1 MKAIWP
7 RLLSLS
13 LTGILAAAA
22 HAGTLGGTVINRTTG
37 KATPNI
43 DLTLLS
49 PTQGMR
55 ELGSAKSD
63 AQGHFTITNDAI
75 GAAPVLV
82 RATYHDVSYNT
93 FAPPGRPNV
102 EVEIYELSKDIKT
115 VSIVNHIIIFQP
127 GNEKLIGAEEYIVRN
142 ASQPPQ
148 AYFRS
153 EGNFEFAIPEKA
165 TLQQVS
171 SVNASGMSVQQA
183 SIDKGKGHIA
193 IAYPFRPGDTSI
205 RLSYEMPY
213 SASATSLK
221 LTAVYPG
228 VNTLVVVPPGVAV
241 TGDGLTAAGQEQGM
255 FLFTHEPLAAKAS
268 FNVKLSGVAAPQA
281 ADARAGDGQA
291 AGQGGMPQEGN
302 SRTQTQDVQAVPGRL
317 NEFKWPLLTLLL
329 VGFAGLAILLSRKQ
343 VVVVQGLGDEV
354 DVPASP
360 AAQKKS
366 AKAKPASAAAPA
378 NARTAVP
385 EESATSASA
394 AVLAASVSSVNAQ
407 VNASLETLKDDVF
420 RLELRKQAGTISDED
435 YAREKTRVEKLLRDL
450 VRG

>member
-13 LTGILAAAA
+13 LSGILAAAA
-22 HAGTLGGTVINRTTG
+22 HAGTLSGTVINRTTG

-55 ELGSAKSD
+55 ELGSSKSD
-63 AQGHFTITNDAI
+63 AQGHFTSTNDAI
-75 GAAPVLV
+75 GTVPVLV

-93 FAPPGRPNV
+93 FAPPGRLSV

-127 GNEKLIGAEEYIVRN
+127 GKDKLIGAEEYIVRN

-148 AYFRS
+148 AYFRT

-171 SVNASGMSVQQA
+171 TVNATGMSVQQA
-183 SIDKGKGHIA
+183 SIDKGKGHIG

-213 SASATSLK
+213 SASATTLK

-228 VNTLVVVPPGVAV
+228 VNTLVVVPPGVTV

-255 FLFTHEPLAAKAS
+255 FLFTHAPLAAKAS
-268 FNVKLSGVAAPQA
+268 FSVKLSGVAAPQA
-281 ADARAGDGQA
+281 ADAGAGDGQG
-291 AGQGGMPQEGN
+291 AGQSGMPQEGN

-317 NEFKWPLLTLLL
+317 SEFKWPLLVLLL
-329 VGFAGLAILLSRKQ
+329 AGFAGLAILLSRKK
-343 VVVVQGLGDEV
+343 VVVVQGPGDEV
-354 DVPASP
+354 EAPTSSAG
-360 AAQKKS
+360 QKKS
-366 AKAKPASAAAPA
+366 AKAKAAPA
-378 NARTAVP
+378 AALAPAADAST
-385 EESATSASA
+385 TSASA
-394 AVLAASVSSVNAQ
+394 AVLAASVASVNAH
-407 VNASLETLKDDVF
+407 VNSSLDTLKDEVF

>member
-1 MKAIWP
+1 MTAIWP

-22 HAGTLGGTVINRTTG
+22 HAGTLSGTVINRTTG

-43 DLTLLS
+43 DLTILS

-55 ELGSAKSD
+55 ELGSSKSD
-63 AQGHFTITNDAI
+63 AQGRFTIGNDAI
-75 GAAPVLV
+75 GTAPVLV

-93 FAPPGRPNV
+93 FAPPGRPEV

-115 VSIVNHIIIFQP
+115 VSIANHIIIFQP
-127 GNEKLIGAEEYIVRN
+127 GNDKLIGAEEYVVRN

-153 EGNFEFAIPEKA
+153 EGNFEFVIPEKA
-165 TLQQVS
+165 MLQQVS
-171 SVNASGMSVQQA
+171 TVNATGMSVQQA

-221 LTAVYPG
+221 LSAVYPG
-228 VNTLVVVPPGVAV
+228 VNTLVVVPPGVTV

-255 FLFTHEPLAAKAS
+255 FLFAHEPLAAKAS

-281 ADARAGDGQA
+281 ADAGAGEGQGSGQA
-291 AGQGGMPQEGN
+291 GMPQEGN

-317 NEFKWPLLTLLL
+317 SEFKWPLLVLLL
-329 VGFAGLAILLSRKQ
+329 AGFAGLAILLSRKK
-343 VVVVQGLGDEV
+343 VVVVQAPADEL
-354 DVPASP
+354 DIAAPAT
-360 AAQKKS
+360 AEKKTATAKS
-366 AKAKPASAAAPA
+366 ASAPARTAAPSASATAASAAL
-378 NARTAVP
+378 
-385 EESATSASA
+385 
-394 AVLAASVSSVNAQ
+394 LAASIASVNAQ
-407 VNASLETLKDDVF
+407 VNSSLDTLKDEVF
-420 RLELRKQAGTISDED
+420 RLELRKQAGTISDEE
-435 YAREKTRVEKLLRDL
+435 YAREKARVEKLLRDL

>member
-13 LTGILAAAA
+13 LTGIFAAAA
-22 HAGTLGGTVINRTTG
+22 HAGTLSGTVINRTTG

-55 ELGSAKSD
+55 ELGSSKSD

-75 GAAPVLV
+75 GTAPVLV

-93 FAPPGRPNV
+93 FAPPGRLNV

-127 GNEKLIGAEEYIVRN
+127 GNDKLIGAEEYIVRN

-148 AYFRS
+148 AYFRT
-153 EGNFEFAIPEKA
+153 EGNFEFAVPEKA

-171 SVNASGMSVQQA
+171 TVNTTGMSVQQA

-213 SASATSLK
+213 SASATTLK

-228 VNTLVVVPPGVAV
+228 VNTLVVVPPGVTV

-255 FLFTHEPLAAKAS
+255 FLFTHAPLAAKAS
-268 FNVKLSGVAAPQA
+268 FSVKLSGVAAPQA
-281 ADARAGDGQA
+281 ADAGAGDGQG

-317 NEFKWPLLTLLL
+317 SEFKWPLLVLLL
-329 VGFAGLAILLSRKQ
+329 AGFAGLAILLSRKK
-343 VVVVQGLGDEV
+343 VVVVQGPGDEV
-354 DVPASP
+354 EAPTSSAG
-360 AAQKKS
+360 QKKS
-366 AKAKPASAAAPA
+366 AKAKAAPA
-378 NARTAVP
+378 AAHAPAADAST
-385 EESATSASA
+385 TSASA
-394 AVLAASVSSVNAQ
+394 AVLAASVASVNAH
-407 VNASLETLKDDVF
+407 VNASLDTLKDEVF

-435 YAREKTRVEKLLRDL
+435 YAREKTRVDKLLRDL

>member
-13 LTGILAAAA
+13 LSGILAAAA
-22 HAGTLGGTVINRTTG
+22 HAGTLSGTVINRTTG

-55 ELGSAKSD
+55 ELGSSKSD
-63 AQGHFTITNDAI
+63 AQGHFTSTNDAI
-75 GAAPVLV
+75 GTVPVLV

-93 FAPPGRPNV
+93 FAPPGRLSV

-127 GNEKLIGAEEYIVRN
+127 GKDKLIGAEEYIVRN

-148 AYFRS
+148 AYFRT

-171 SVNASGMSVQQA
+171 TVNATGMSVQQA

-213 SASATSLK
+213 SASATTLK

-228 VNTLVVVPPGVAV
+228 VNTLVVVPPGVTV

-255 FLFTHEPLAAKAS
+255 FLFTHAPLAAKAS
-268 FNVKLSGVAAPQA
+268 FSVKLSGLAAPQP
-281 ADARAGDGQA
+281 ADAGAGDGRG

-317 NEFKWPLLTLLL
+317 SEFKWPLLVLLL
-329 VGFAGLAILLSRKQ
+329 AGFAGLAILLSRKK
-343 VVVVQGLGDEV
+343 VVVVQGPGDEI

-360 AAQKKS
+360 SAQKKS
-366 AKAKPASAAAPA
+366 SKATVAPA
-378 NARTAVP
+378 PARAPTP
-385 EESATSASA
+385 NSSDSSASA
-394 AVLAASVSSVNAQ
+394 AVLAASVASVNAQ
-407 VNASLETLKDDVF
+407 VNSSLDTLKDEVF

-435 YAREKTRVEKLLRDL
+435 YAREKTRVDKLLRDL

>member
-1 MKAIWP
+1 MTAIWT

-22 HAGTLGGTVINRTTG
+22 HAGTLSGTVINRTTG

-55 ELGSAKSD
+55 ELGSSKSD
-63 AQGHFTITNDAI
+63 AQGRFTISNDAI
-75 GAAPVLV
+75 GTAPVLV

-93 FAPPGRPNV
+93 FAPPGRPEV

-115 VSIVNHIIIFQP
+115 VSIANHIIIFQP
-127 GNEKLIGAEEYIVRN
+127 GNDKLIGAEEYIVRN

-148 AYFRS
+148 AYFRT

-171 SVNASGMSVQQA
+171 TVNATGMSVQQA
-183 SIDKGKGHIA
+183 SIDKGKGHMA

-213 SASATSLK
+213 SASATTLK

-228 VNTLVVVPPGVAV
+228 VNTLVVVPPGVTV
-241 TGDGLTAAGQEQGM
+241 TGDGLAAAGQEQGM
-255 FLFTHEPLAAKAS
+255 FLFTHAPLAAKAS
-268 FNVKLSGVAAPQA
+268 FNVKLSGLAAPQA
-281 ADARAGDGQA
+281 AEAGAGDGQG
-291 AGQGGMPQEGN
+291 AGPGGMPQEGN

-317 NEFKWPLLTLLL
+317 SEFKWPLLVLLL
-329 VGFAGLAILLSRKQ
+329 AGFAGLAILLNRKK
-343 VVVVQGLGDEV
+343 VVVVQGPGDEI
-354 DVPASP
+354 DVPESP

-366 AKAKPASAAAPA
+366 SKAKSD
-378 NARTAVP
+378 
-385 EESATSASA
+385 SSASA
-394 AVLAASVSSVNAQ
+394 AVLAASVASVNAQ
-407 VNASLETLKDDVF
+407 VNSSLDTLKDEVF
-420 RLELRKQAGTISDED
+420 RLELRKQAGTISEED

>member
-1 MKAIWP
+1 MTAIWP

-22 HAGTLGGTVINRTTG
+22 HAGTLSGTVINRTTG
-37 KATPNI
+37 KATANV

-55 ELGSAKSD
+55 ELGSSKSD
-63 AQGHFTITNDAI
+63 AEGHFSITNDAI
-75 GAAPVLV
+75 GTAPVLV

-115 VSIVNHIIIFQP
+115 VSIANHIIIFQP
-127 GNEKLIGAEEYIVRN
+127 GNNKLIGAEEYVVRN
-142 ASQPPQ
+142 GSQPPE
-148 AYFRS
+148 AYFRT

-165 TLQQVS
+165 KLQQVS
-171 SVNASGMSVQQA
+171 TVNATGMSVQQA

-228 VNTLVVVPPGVAV
+228 VNTLVVVPPGVTV

-255 FLFTHEPLAAKAS
+255 FLFAHEPLAAKGS
-268 FNVKLSGVAAPQA
+268 FTVKLSGVAAPQA
-281 ADARAGDGQA
+281 ADAGAGEGQG

-317 NEFKWPLLTLLL
+317 SEFKWPLLVLLL
-329 VGFAGLAILLSRKQ
+329 AGFAGMAILLSRKT
-343 VVVVQGLGDEV
+343 VVVVQGPGDEV
-354 DVPASP
+354 EPP
-360 AAQKKS
+360 AATAGQKKS
-366 AKAKPASAAAPA
+366 AKAKPAPAAARAPA
-378 NARTAVP
+378 ENAS
-385 EESATSASA
+385 SAPASA
-394 AVLAASVSSVNAQ
+394 AVLAASVASVNAH
-407 VNASLETLKDDVF
+407 VNSSLDTLKDEVF
-420 RLELRKQAGTISDED
+420 RLELRKQAGTISDEE

>member
-1 MKAIWP
+1 MTAIWP

-13 LTGILAAAA
+13 LTGILAGAA
-22 HAGTLGGTVINRTTG
+22 HAGTLSGTVINRTTG
-37 KATPNI
+37 EATPNI

-55 ELGSAKSD
+55 ELGSSKSD
-63 AQGHFTITNDAI
+63 AQGRFTITNDAI
-75 GAAPVLV
+75 GTAPVLV

-93 FAPPGRPNV
+93 FAPPGRPEV

-115 VSIVNHIIIFQP
+115 VSITNHIIIFQP
-127 GNEKLIGAEEYIVRN
+127 GNDKLIGAEEYIVRN

-148 AYFRS
+148 AYFRT
-153 EGNFEFAIPEKA
+153 EGNFDFAIPEKA
-165 TLQQVS
+165 TLQQIS
-171 SVNASGMSVQQA
+171 TVNATGMSVQQA

-228 VNTLVVVPPGVAV
+228 VNTLVVVPPGVTI

-255 FLFTHEPLAAKAS
+255 FLFAHEPLAAKAS

-281 ADARAGDGQA
+281 ADVGAGEGQGS
-291 AGQGGMPQEGN
+291 GQGGMPQEGN

-317 NEFKWPLLTLLL
+317 SEFKWPLLVLLL
-329 VGFAGLAILLSRKQ
+329 AGFAGLAILLGRKQ
-343 VVVVQGLGDEV
+343 VVVVQGPADEV
-354 DVPASP
+354 DVPAP
-360 AAQKKS
+360 ATAEKKT
-366 AKAKPASAAAPA
+366 AKAKPASTPAGAAAPSA
-378 NARTAVP
+378 
-385 EESATSASA
+385 SATAASA
-394 AVLAASVSSVNAQ
+394 AVLAASIASVNAQ
-407 VNASLETLKDDVF
+407 VNSSLDTLKDEVF
-420 RLELRKQAGTISDED
+420 RLELRKQAGTISDEE

>member
-13 LTGILAAAA
+13 LTGILAATAA
-22 HAGTLGGTVINRTTG
+22 HAGTLSGTVINRTTG

-43 DLTLLS
+43 DLTFLS

-55 ELGSAKSD
+55 ELGSSNSD

-75 GAAPVLV
+75 GTAPVLV

-93 FAPPGRPNV
+93 FAPPGRPNL

-115 VSIVNHIIIFQP
+115 VSIANHIIIFQP
-127 GNEKLIGAEEYIVRN
+127 GNDKLIGAEEYIVRN

-148 AYFRS
+148 AYFRT

-171 SVNASGMSVQQA
+171 TVNATGMSVQQA
-183 SIDKGKGHIA
+183 SIDQGKGHMA

-213 SASATSLK
+213 SAGATTLK

-228 VNTLVVVPPGVAV
+228 VNTLVVVPPGVTV
-241 TGDGLTAAGQEQGM
+241 TGEGLAAAGQEQGM
-255 FLFTHEPLAAKAS
+255 FLFTHAPLAAKAS
-268 FNVKLSGVAAPQA
+268 FNVKLSGLAAPHA
-281 ADARAGDGQA
+281 ADAGADD
-291 AGQGGMPQEGN
+291 GQGGMPQEGN
-302 SRTQTQDVQAVPGRL
+302 SRTQTQNVQAVPGRL
-317 NEFKWPLLTLLL
+317 SEFKWPLLVLLL
-329 VGFAGLAILLSRKQ
+329 AGFAGLAIVLSRKK
-343 VVVVQGLGDEV
+343 VVVVQGPGDEI

-360 AAQKKS
+360 SAQKKS
-366 AKAKPASAAAPA
+366 SKAKSD
-378 NARTAVP
+378 
-385 EESATSASA
+385 SSASA
-394 AVLAASVSSVNAQ
+394 AVLAASVASVNAQ
-407 VNASLETLKDDVF
+407 VNSSLDTLKDEVF

>member
-1 MKAIWP
+1 MTAIWP

-22 HAGTLGGTVINRTTG
+22 HAGTLSGTVINRTTG

-55 ELGSAKSD
+55 ELGSSKSD
-63 AQGHFTITNDAI
+63 AQGRFTISNDAI
-75 GAAPVLV
+75 GTAPVLV

-93 FAPPGRPNV
+93 FAPPGRPEV

-115 VSIVNHIIIFQP
+115 VSVANHIIIFQP
-127 GNEKLIGAEEYIVRN
+127 GNDKLIGAEEYIVRN

-148 AYFRS
+148 AYFRT
-153 EGNFEFAIPEKA
+153 EGNFEFVIPEKA

-171 SVNASGMSVQQA
+171 TVHATGMSVQQA

-221 LTAVYPG
+221 LSAVYPG

-255 FLFTHEPLAAKAS
+255 FLFAHEPLAAKAS
-268 FNVKLSGVAAPQA
+268 FTVKLSGVAAPQA
-281 ADARAGDGQA
+281 ADAGAGEGQGS
-291 AGQGGMPQEGN
+291 GQGGMPQEGN

-317 NEFKWPLLTLLL
+317 SEFKWPLLVLLL
-329 VGFAGLAILLSRKQ
+329 AGFAGLAILLSRKK
-343 VVVVQGLGDEV
+343 VVVVQGPADEL
-354 DVPASP
+354 DIAAPAT
-360 AAQKKS
+360 AEKKT
-366 AKAKPASAAAPA
+366 AKAKPASAPAP
-378 NARTAVP
+378 ARTAAP
-385 EESATSASA
+385 SASATAASA
-394 AVLAASVSSVNAQ
+394 AVLAASIASVNAQ
-407 VNASLETLKDDVF
+407 VNSSLDTLKDEVF
-420 RLELRKQAGTISDED
+420 RLELRKQAGTISDEE

>member
-7 RLLSLS
+7 RLLSLL

-22 HAGTLGGTVINRTTG
+22 HAGTLSGTVINRTTG

-49 PTQGMR
+49 PAQGMR
-55 ELGSAKSD
+55 ELGSSKSD

-75 GAAPVLV
+75 GTAPVLV

-93 FAPPGRPNV
+93 FAPPGRLNV

-127 GNEKLIGAEEYIVRN
+127 GSDRLIGAEEYIVRN

-148 AYFRS
+148 AYFRT

-171 SVNASGMSVQQA
+171 TVNATGMSVQQA

-213 SASATSLK
+213 SASATTLK

-228 VNTLVVVPPGVAV
+228 VNTLVVVPPDVTV

-255 FLFTHEPLAAKAS
+255 YLFTHAPPAAKAS
-268 FNVKLSGVAAPQA
+268 FSVKLSGVAAPQA
-281 ADARAGDGQA
+281 ADAGAGDGQR

-317 NEFKWPLLTLLL
+317 SEFKWPLLVLLL
-329 VGFAGLAILLSRKQ
+329 AGFAGLAILLSRKK
-343 VVVVQGLGDEV
+343 VVVVQGPGDEIA
-354 DVPASP
+354 VPTSSAG
-360 AAQKKS
+360 QKKS
-366 AKAKPASAAAPA
+366 AKAKAAPA
-378 NARTAVP
+378 AARALAADASTA
-385 EESATSASA
+385 SASA
-394 AVLAASVSSVNAQ
+394 AVLAASVASVNAH
-407 VNASLETLKDDVF
+407 VNSSLDTLKDEVF

>member
-22 HAGTLGGTVINRTTG
+22 HAGTLSGTVINRTTG

-102 EVEIYELSKDIKT
+102 EVEIYDLSKDIKT

-127 GNEKLIGAEEYIVRN
+127 GADKLIGAEEYIVRN
-142 ASQPPQ
+142 ASQPPE
-148 AYFRS
+148 AYFRT
-153 EGNFEFAIPEKA
+153 EGNFEFTIPEKA
-165 TLQQVS
+165 KLQQVS
-171 SVNASGMSVQQA
+171 TVNASGMSVQQA
-183 SIDKGKGHIA
+183 SIDKGKGRIA

-213 SASATSLK
+213 SSSATTLK

-228 VNTLVVVPPGVAV
+228 VSTLVVVPPGVTI
-241 TGDGLTAAGQEQGM
+241 TGDGLSAAGQQQGM

-268 FNVKLSGVAAPQA
+268 FNVKLSGVAAPQS
-281 ADARAGDGQA
+281 ADATAGDGQGE
-291 AGQGGMPQEGN
+291 GQGAMPQEGN
-302 SRTQTQDVQAVPGRL
+302 SRAQTQDVQAVPGRL

-329 VGFAGLAILLSRKQ
+329 AGFAGLAILLSRKK
-343 VVVVQGLGDEV
+343 VVLVQGPGDEL
-354 DVPASP
+354 DVPAPPVSP
-360 AAQKKS
+360 KKS
-366 AKAKPASAAAPA
+366 AKAKPAAPAAA
-378 NARTAVP
+378 ARTPVP
-385 EESATSASA
+385 DESATATAA
-394 AVLAASVSSVNAQ
+394 AVLAASVASVNAQ
-407 VNASLETLKDDVF
+407 VNANLESLKEDVF

-435 YAREKTRVEKLLRDL
+435 YAREKARVEKLLRDL

>member
-1 MKAIWP
+1 MTAIWP

-22 HAGTLGGTVINRTTG
+22 HAGTLSGTVINRTTG

-43 DLTLLS
+43 DLTILS

-55 ELGSAKSD
+55 ELGSSKSD
-63 AQGHFTITNDAI
+63 AQGRFTISNDAI
-75 GAAPVLV
+75 GTAPVLV
-82 RATYHDVSYNT
+82 RATYHDVSYNA
-93 FAPPGRPNV
+93 FAPPGRPEV
-102 EVEIYELSKDIKT
+102 EVEIYELSKDIQT
-115 VSIVNHIIIFQP
+115 VSIANHIIIFQP
-127 GNEKLIGAEEYIVRN
+127 GNDKLIGAEEYIVRN

-148 AYFRS
+148 AYFRT
-153 EGNFEFAIPEKA
+153 EGNFEFVIPEKA

-171 SVNASGMSVQQA
+171 TVNATGMSVQQA

-221 LTAVYPG
+221 LSAVYPG
-228 VNTLVVVPPGVAV
+228 VNTLVVVPPGVTV

-255 FLFTHEPLAAKAS
+255 FLFAHEPLAAKAS
-268 FNVKLSGVAAPQA
+268 FTVKLSGVAAPQA
-281 ADARAGDGQA
+281 ADAGAGDGQGS
-291 AGQGGMPQEGN
+291 GQGGMPQEGN

-317 NEFKWPLLTLLL
+317 SEFKWPLLVLLL
-329 VGFAGLAILLSRKQ
+329 AGFAGLAILLSRKK
-343 VVVVQGLGDEV
+343 VVVVQGPADEL
-354 DVPASP
+354 DIAAPAT
-360 AAQKKS
+360 AEKKT
-366 AKAKPASAAAPA
+366 AKAKLASAPARAAAPSA
-378 NARTAVP
+378 
-385 EESATSASA
+385 SATAASA
-394 AVLAASVSSVNAQ
+394 AVLAASIASVNAQ
-407 VNASLETLKDDVF
+407 VNSSLDTLKDEVF
-420 RLELRKQAGTISDED
+420 RLELRKQAGTISDEE

>member
-1 MKAIWP
+1 MKALWP

-22 HAGTLGGTVINRTTG
+22 HAGTLSGTVINRTTG

-115 VSIVNHIIIFQP
+115 VSIANHIIIFQP
-127 GNEKLIGAEEYIVRN
+127 GSDKLIGAEEYIVRN
-142 ASQPPQ
+142 ASQPPE
-148 AYFRS
+148 AYFRT
-153 EGNFEFAIPEKA
+153 EGNFEFTIPEKA
-165 TLQQVS
+165 KLQQVS
-171 SVNASGMSVQQA
+171 TVNASGMSVQQA
-183 SIDKGKGHIA
+183 SIDKGKGRIA

-213 SASATSLK
+213 SASATSFK
-221 LTAVYPG
+221 LTTVYPG
-228 VNTLVVVPPGVAV
+228 VNTLVVVPPGVTI
-241 TGDGLTAAGQEQGM
+241 TGDGLKAAGQEQGM
-255 FLFTHEPLAAKAS
+255 FIFTHEPLAAKAA

-281 ADARAGDGQA
+281 ADASGGDAQS
-291 AGQGGMPQEGN
+291 AGQSGMPQEGN

-329 VGFAGLAILLSRKQ
+329 AGFAGLAILLSRKK
-343 VVVVQGLGDEV
+343 VVVVQGPDDDLDAPES
-354 DVPASP
+354 D
-360 AAQKKS
+360 AAHKKS
-366 AKAKPASAAAPA
+366 AKAKPAAPA
-378 NARTAVP
+378 SARTPVP
-385 EESATSASA
+385 DESATSASA
-394 AVLAASVSSVNAQ
+394 AVMASSVASVNAQ
-407 VNASLETLKDDVF
+407 VNANLESLKEDVF

>member
-1 MKAIWP
+1 MTAIWP

-13 LTGILAAAA
+13 LTGILAAAV
-22 HAGTLGGTVINRTTG
+22 HAGTLSGTVINRTTG

-55 ELGSAKSD
+55 ELGSSKSD
-63 AQGHFTITNDAI
+63 AQGRFAISNDAI
-75 GAAPVLV
+75 GTAPVLV

-93 FAPPGRPNV
+93 FAPPGRPEV
-102 EVEIYELSKDIKT
+102 EVEIYELSKDNKT
-115 VSIVNHIIIFQP
+115 VSIANHIIIFQP
-127 GNEKLIGAEEYIVRN
+127 GNDKLIGAEEYIVRN

-148 AYFRS
+148 AYFRT
-153 EGNFEFAIPEKA
+153 EGNFEFVIPEKA

-171 SVNASGMSVQQA
+171 TVNATGMSVQQA
-183 SIDKGKGHIA
+183 SIDKGKGQIA

-228 VNTLVVVPPGVAV
+228 VNTLVVVPPGVTV

-255 FLFTHEPLAAKAS
+255 FLFAHEPLAAKAS

-281 ADARAGDGQA
+281 ADAGAGEGQGS
-291 AGQGGMPQEGN
+291 GQGGMPQEGN

-317 NEFKWPLLTLLL
+317 SEFKWPLLVLLL
-329 VGFAGLAILLSRKQ
+329 AGFAGLAILLSRKK
-343 VVVVQGLGDEV
+343 VVVVQGPADEV
-354 DVPASP
+354 DIAEPAT
-360 AAQKKS
+360 AEKKT
-366 AKAKPASAAAPA
+366 AKAKPAWARAAARAAAPSA
-378 NARTAVP
+378 
-385 EESATSASA
+385 SATAASA
-394 AVLAASVSSVNAQ
+394 AVLAASIASVNAQ
-407 VNASLETLKDDVF
+407 VNSSLDTLKDEVF
-420 RLELRKQAGTISDED
+420 RLELRKQAGTISDEE

>member
-1 MKAIWP
+1 MTAIWP

-13 LTGILAAAA
+13 LTGILAAAV
-22 HAGTLGGTVINRTTG
+22 HAGTLRGTVINRTTG

-43 DLTLLS
+43 DLTILS

-55 ELGSAKSD
+55 ELGSSKSD
-63 AQGHFTITNDAI
+63 AQGRFTISNDAI
-75 GAAPVLV
+75 GTAPVLV

-93 FAPPGRPNV
+93 FAPPGRPEV

-115 VSIVNHIIIFQP
+115 VSIANHIIIFQP
-127 GNEKLIGAEEYIVRN
+127 GNDKLIGAEEYIVRN

-148 AYFRS
+148 AYFRT
-153 EGNFEFAIPEKA
+153 EGNFEFVIPEKA

-171 SVNASGMSVQQA
+171 TVNATGMSVQQA

-221 LTAVYPG
+221 LSAVYPG
-228 VNTLVVVPPGVAV
+228 VNTLVVVPPGVTV

-255 FLFTHEPLAAKAS
+255 FLFAHEPLAAKAS

-281 ADARAGDGQA
+281 ADAGADARQGS
-291 AGQGGMPQEGN
+291 GQGGMPQEGN

-317 NEFKWPLLTLLL
+317 SEFKWPLLVLLL
-329 VGFAGLAILLSRKQ
+329 AGFAGLAILLSRKK
-343 VVVVQGLGDEV
+343 VVVVQGPADEV
-354 DVPASP
+354 DIAEPGTAE
-360 AAQKKS
+360 KKT
-366 AKAKPASAAAPA
+366 AKAQPASARAPARAAAPSA
-378 NARTAVP
+378 PATA
-385 EESATSASA
+385 ASA
-394 AVLAASVSSVNAQ
+394 AVLAASIASVNAQ
-407 VNASLETLKDDVF
+407 VNSSLDTLKDEVF
-420 RLELRKQAGTISDED
+420 RLELRKQAGTISDEE

>member
-1 MKAIWP
+1 MKALWP

-22 HAGTLGGTVINRTTG
+22 HAGTLSGTVINRTTG

-93 FAPPGRPNV
+93 FAPPGRPDV

-115 VSIVNHIIIFQP
+115 VSIANHIIIFQP
-127 GNEKLIGAEEYIVRN
+127 GSDKLIGAEEYIVRN
-142 ASQPPQ
+142 ASQPPE
-148 AYFRS
+148 AYFRT
-153 EGNFEFAIPEKA
+153 EGNFEFTIPEKA
-165 TLQQVS
+165 KLQQVS
-171 SVNASGMSVQQA
+171 TVNASGMSVQQA
-183 SIDKGKGHIA
+183 SIDKGKGRIA

-213 SASATSLK
+213 SASATSFK

-228 VNTLVVVPPGVAV
+228 VNTLVVVPPGVTI
-241 TGDGLTAAGQEQGM
+241 TGDGLKAAGQEQGM
-255 FLFTHEPLAAKAS
+255 FIFTHEPLAAKAS
-268 FNVKLSGVAAPQA
+268 FSVKLSGVAAPQV
-281 ADARAGDGQA
+281 ADASGVDGQST
-291 AGQGGMPQEGN
+291 GQSGMPQEGN

-329 VGFAGLAILLSRKQ
+329 AGFAGLAILLSRKK
-343 VVVVQGLGDEV
+343 VVVVQGPDDEL
-354 DVPASP
+354 DAHES
-360 AAQKKS
+360 AAAHKKS
-366 AKAKPASAAAPA
+366 AKAKPAAPA
-378 NARTAVP
+378 SARTPVP
-385 EESATSASA
+385 DESATSASA
-394 AVLAASVSSVNAQ
+394 AVLASSVASVNAQ
-407 VNASLETLKDDVF
+407 VNANLESLKEDVF

>member
-1 MKAIWP
+1 MTAIWP

-13 LTGILAAAA
+13 LTGMLAAAA
-22 HAGTLGGTVINRTTG
+22 HAGTLSGTVINRTTG

-43 DLTLLS
+43 DLTILS

-55 ELGSAKSD
+55 ELGSSKSD
-63 AQGHFTITNDAI
+63 AQGRFTISNDAI
-75 GAAPVLV
+75 GTAPVLV

-93 FAPPGRPNV
+93 FAPPGRPEV

-115 VSIVNHIIIFQP
+115 VSIANHIIIFQP
-127 GNEKLIGAEEYIVRN
+127 GNDKLIGAEEYIVRN

-148 AYFRS
+148 AYFRT
-153 EGNFEFAIPEKA
+153 EGNFEFVIPEKA

-171 SVNASGMSVQQA
+171 TVNATGMSVQQA

-221 LTAVYPG
+221 LSAVYPG
-228 VNTLVVVPPGVAV
+228 VNTLVVVPPGVTV

-255 FLFTHEPLAAKAS
+255 FLFAHEPLAAKAS

-281 ADARAGDGQA
+281 ADAGADARQGS
-291 AGQGGMPQEGN
+291 GQGGMPQEGN

-317 NEFKWPLLTLLL
+317 SEFKWPLLVLLL
-329 VGFAGLAILLSRKQ
+329 AGFAGLAILLSRKK
-343 VVVVQGLGDEV
+343 VVVVQGPADEV
-354 DVPASP
+354 DIAEPGTAE
-360 AAQKKS
+360 KKT
-366 AKAKPASAAAPA
+366 AKAQPASARAPARAAAPSA
-378 NARTAVP
+378 PATA
-385 EESATSASA
+385 ASA
-394 AVLAASVSSVNAQ
+394 AVLAASIASVNAQ
-407 VNASLETLKDDVF
+407 VNSSLDTLKDEVF
-420 RLELRKQAGTISDED
+420 RLELRKQAGTISDEE

>member
-1 MKAIWP
+1 M
-7 RLLSLS
+7 
-13 LTGILAAAA
+13 LAAAA
-22 HAGTLGGTVINRTTG
+22 HAGTLSGTVINRTTG

-43 DLTLLS
+43 DLTILS

-55 ELGSAKSD
+55 ELGSSKSD
-63 AQGHFTITNDAI
+63 AQGRFTISNDAI
-75 GAAPVLV
+75 GTAPVLV

-93 FAPPGRPNV
+93 FAPPGRPEV

-115 VSIVNHIIIFQP
+115 VSIANHIIIFQP
-127 GNEKLIGAEEYIVRN
+127 GNDKLIGAEEYIVRN

-148 AYFRS
+148 AYFRT
-153 EGNFEFAIPEKA
+153 EGNFEFVIPEKA

-171 SVNASGMSVQQA
+171 TVNATGMSVQQA

-228 VNTLVVVPPGVAV
+228 VNTLVVVPPGVTV

-255 FLFTHEPLAAKAS
+255 FLFAHEPLAAKAS

-281 ADARAGDGQA
+281 ADAGADARQGS
-291 AGQGGMPQEGN
+291 GQGGMPQEGN

-317 NEFKWPLLTLLL
+317 SEFKWPLLVLLL
-329 VGFAGLAILLSRKQ
+329 AGFAGLAILLSRKK
-343 VVVVQGLGDEV
+343 VVVVQGPADEV
-354 DVPASP
+354 DIAEPAT
-360 AAQKKS
+360 AEKKT
-366 AKAKPASAAAPA
+366 AKAKPASARAAAREAAPSA
-378 NARTAVP
+378 
-385 EESATSASA
+385 SATAASA
-394 AVLAASVSSVNAQ
+394 AVLAASIASVNAQ
-407 VNASLETLKDDVF
+407 VNSSLDTLKDEVF
-420 RLELRKQAGTISDED
+420 RLELRKQAGTISDEE

>member
-1 MKAIWP
+1 MKALWP

-22 HAGTLGGTVINRTTG
+22 HAGTLSGTVVNRTTG
-37 KATPNI
+37 KTTPNI

-63 AQGHFTITNDAI
+63 AQGHFTITSDAI

-102 EVEIYELSKDIKT
+102 EVEIYEFSKDINT
-115 VSIVNHIIIFQP
+115 VSIANHIIIFQP
-127 GNEKLIGAEEYIVRN
+127 GSDKLIGAEEYIVRN
-142 ASQPPQ
+142 ASQPPE
-148 AYFRS
+148 AYFRT

-165 TLQQVS
+165 KLQQVS
-171 SVNASGMSVQQA
+171 TVNASGMSVQQA
-183 SIDKGKGHIA
+183 SIDKGKGRIA

-213 SASATSLK
+213 SPSDTSLK

-228 VNTLVVVPPGVAV
+228 VSTLVVVPPGVTI
-241 TGDGLTAAGQEQGM
+241 TGEGLTAAGQQQGM
-255 FLFTHEPLAAKAS
+255 FLFTHEPLAAKAGFS
-268 FNVKLSGVAAPQA
+268 VKLSGIAAPQA
-281 ADARAGDGQA
+281 ADAGAGDEQG

-329 VGFAGLAILLSRKQ
+329 AGFAGLAILLSRKK
-343 VVVVQGLGDEV
+343 VVVVQGPGDEL
-354 DVPASP
+354 DAPSPA
-360 AAQKKS
+360 AAQKKT
-366 AKAKPASAAAPA
+366 AKAKPSAATAA
-378 NARTAVP
+378 ARTHVP
-385 EESATSASA
+385 DESATSTSA
-394 AVLAASVSSVNAQ
+394 AVLAASVASVNAQ
-407 VNASLETLKDDVF
+407 VNASLETLKEDIF

>member
-1 MKAIWP
+1 MTAIWP

-22 HAGTLGGTVINRTTG
+22 HAGTLSGTVINRTTG
-37 KATPNI
+37 NATPNI
-43 DLTLLS
+43 DLTILS

-55 ELGSAKSD
+55 ELGSSKSD
-63 AQGHFTITNDAI
+63 AQGRFTISNDAI
-75 GAAPVLV
+75 GTAPVLV

-93 FAPPGRPNV
+93 FAPPGRPEV

-115 VSIVNHIIIFQP
+115 VSIANHIIIFQP
-127 GNEKLIGAEEYIVRN
+127 GNDKLIGAEEYIVRN

-153 EGNFEFAIPEKA
+153 EGNFEFVIPEKA
-165 TLQQVS
+165 TLQRVS
-171 SVNASGMSVQQA
+171 TVNATGMSVQQA

-221 LTAVYPG
+221 LSAVYPG
-228 VNTLVVVPPGVAV
+228 VNTLVVVPPGVTV

-255 FLFTHEPLAAKAS
+255 FLFAHEPLAAKAS

-281 ADARAGDGQA
+281 ADAGAGEGQGS
-291 AGQGGMPQEGN
+291 GQGGMPQEGN

-317 NEFKWPLLTLLL
+317 SEFKWPLLTLLL
-329 VGFAGLAILLSRKQ
+329 AGFAGLAMLLSRKK
-343 VVVVQGLGDEV
+343 VVVVQGPADEL
-354 DVPASP
+354 DIAAPAT
-360 AAQKKS
+360 AEKKT
-366 AKAKPASAAAPA
+366 AKAKPASAPAP
-378 NARTAVP
+378 ARTAAP
-385 EESATSASA
+385 SASPTAASA
-394 AVLAASVSSVNAQ
+394 AVLAASIASVNAQ
-407 VNASLETLKDDVF
+407 VNSSLDTLKDEVF
-420 RLELRKQAGTISDED
+420 RLELRKQAGTISDEE

>member
-55 ELGSAKSD
+55 ELGSSKSD
-63 AQGHFTITNDAI
+63 AQGRFTITNDAI
-75 GAAPVLV
+75 GTAPVLV

-93 FAPPGRPNV
+93 FAPPGRFNV

-127 GNEKLIGAEEYIVRN
+127 GSDKLIGAEEYIVRN

-148 AYFRS
+148 AYFRT

-171 SVNASGMSVQQA
+171 TVNATGMSVQQA

-193 IAYPFRPGDTSI
+193 IAYPFRPGETSI

-213 SASATSLK
+213 SASATTLK

-228 VNTLVVVPPGVAV
+228 VNTLVVVPPGVTV

-255 FLFTHEPLAAKAS
+255 FLFTHAPLAAKAS
-268 FNVKLSGVAAPQA
+268 IGVKLSGVAAPQA
-281 ADARAGDGQA
+281 ADAGAGNGPG

-317 NEFKWPLLTLLL
+317 SEFKWPLLVLLL
-329 VGFAGLAILLSRKQ
+329 AGFAGLAILLSRKK
-343 VVVVQGLGDEV
+343 VVVVQGPGEEV
-354 DVPASP
+354 EVPTSSAG
-360 AAQKKS
+360 QKKS
-366 AKAKPASAAAPA
+366 AKAKAAPA
-378 NARTAVP
+378 AARAPAADAST
-385 EESATSASA
+385 TSA
-394 AVLAASVSSVNAQ
+394 AVLAASVASVNAH
-407 VNASLETLKDDVF
+407 VNSSLDTLKDEVF

>member
-1 MKAIWP
+1 MKALWP

-22 HAGTLGGTVINRTTG
+22 HAGTLSGTVVNRTTG
-37 KATPNI
+37 KTTPNI

-63 AQGHFTITNDAI
+63 AQGHFTITSDAI

-102 EVEIYELSKDIKT
+102 EVEIYELSKDINT
-115 VSIVNHIIIFQP
+115 VSIANHIIIFQP
-127 GNEKLIGAEEYIVRN
+127 GSDKLIGAEEYIVRN
-142 ASQPPQ
+142 ASQPPE
-148 AYFRS
+148 AYFRT

-165 TLQQVS
+165 KLQQVS
-171 SVNASGMSVQQA
+171 TVNASGMSVQQA
-183 SIDKGKGHIA
+183 SIDKGKGRIA

-213 SASATSLK
+213 SPSDTSLK

-228 VNTLVVVPPGVAV
+228 VSTLVVVPPGVTI
-241 TGDGLTAAGQEQGM
+241 TGEGLTAAGQQQGM
-255 FLFTHEPLAAKAS
+255 FLFTHEPLAAKAGFS
-268 FNVKLSGVAAPQA
+268 VKLSGIAAPQA
-281 ADARAGDGQA
+281 ADAGAGDEQG

-329 VGFAGLAILLSRKQ
+329 AGFAGLAILLSRKK
-343 VVVVQGLGDEV
+343 VVVVQGPGDEL
-354 DVPASP
+354 DAPSPA
-360 AAQKKS
+360 AAQKKT
-366 AKAKPASAAAPA
+366 AKAKPSAATAA
-378 NARTAVP
+378 ARTHVP
-385 EESATSASA
+385 DESATSTSA
-394 AVLAASVSSVNAQ
+394 AVLAASVASVNAQ
-407 VNASLETLKDDVF
+407 VNASLETLKEDIF

>member
-1 MKAIWP
+1 MTAIWP

-13 LTGILAAAA
+13 LTGILAGAA
-22 HAGTLGGTVINRTTG
+22 HAGTLSGTVINRTTG
-37 KATPNI
+37 EATPNI

-55 ELGSAKSD
+55 ELGSSKSD
-63 AQGHFTITNDAI
+63 AQGRFTITNDAI
-75 GAAPVLV
+75 GTAPVLV

-93 FAPPGRPNV
+93 FAPPGRPEV

-115 VSIVNHIIIFQP
+115 VSITNHIIIFQP
-127 GNEKLIGAEEYIVRN
+127 GSDKLIGAEEYIVRN

-148 AYFRS
+148 AYFRT

-171 SVNASGMSVQQA
+171 TVNATGMSVQQA

-213 SASATSLK
+213 SARATSLK

-228 VNTLVVVPPGVAV
+228 VNTLVVVPPGVTI

-255 FLFTHEPLAAKAS
+255 FLFAHEPLTANAS

-281 ADARAGDGQA
+281 ADVGAGEGQGS
-291 AGQGGMPQEGN
+291 GQGGMPQEGN

-317 NEFKWPLLTLLL
+317 SEFKWPLLVLLL
-329 VGFAGLAILLSRKQ
+329 AGFAGLAILLGRKK
-343 VVVVQGLGDEV
+343 VVVVQGPADEV
-354 DVPASP
+354 DVPGP
-360 AAQKKS
+360 ATAEKKT
-366 AKAKPASAAAPA
+366 AKAKPASAPARAATPSA
-378 NARTAVP
+378 
-385 EESATSASA
+385 SATAASA
-394 AVLAASVSSVNAQ
+394 AVLAASIASVNAQ
-407 VNASLETLKDDVF
+407 VNSSLDTLKDEVF
-420 RLELRKQAGTISDED
+420 RLELRKQAGTISDEE

>member
-1 MKAIWP
+1 MTAIWP

-13 LTGILAAAA
+13 LTGMLAAAA
-22 HAGTLGGTVINRTTG
+22 HAGTLSGTVINRTTG

-43 DLTLLS
+43 DLTILS

-55 ELGSAKSD
+55 ELGSSKSD
-63 AQGHFTITNDAI
+63 AQGRFTISNDAI
-75 GAAPVLV
+75 GTAPVLV

-93 FAPPGRPNV
+93 FAPPGRPEV

-115 VSIVNHIIIFQP
+115 VSIANHIIIFQP
-127 GNEKLIGAEEYIVRN
+127 GNDKLIGAEEYIVRN

-148 AYFRS
+148 AYFRT
-153 EGNFEFAIPEKA
+153 EGNFEFVIPEKA

-171 SVNASGMSVQQA
+171 TVNATGMSVQQA

-221 LTAVYPG
+221 LSAVYPG
-228 VNTLVVVPPGVAV
+228 VNTLVVVPPGVTV

-255 FLFTHEPLAAKAS
+255 FLFAHEPLAAKAS

-281 ADARAGDGQA
+281 ADAGADARQGS
-291 AGQGGMPQEGN
+291 GQGGMPQEGN

-317 NEFKWPLLTLLL
+317 SEFKWPLLVLLL
-329 VGFAGLAILLSRKQ
+329 AGFAGLAILLSRKK
-343 VVVVQGLGDEV
+343 VVVVQGPADEV
-354 DVPASP
+354 DIAEPGTAE
-360 AAQKKS
+360 KKT
-366 AKAKPASAAAPA
+366 AKAQPASARAPARAAAPSA
-378 NARTAVP
+378 PATAAP
-385 EESATSASA
+385 A
-394 AVLAASVSSVNAQ
+394 AVLAASIASVNAQ
-407 VNASLETLKDDVF
+407 VNSSLDTLKDEVF
-420 RLELRKQAGTISDED
+420 RLELRKQAGTISDEE

>member
-22 HAGTLGGTVINRTTG
+22 HAGTLSGTVINRTTG

-55 ELGSAKSD
+55 ELGSSKSD

-75 GAAPVLV
+75 STVPVLV

-93 FAPPGRPNV
+93 FAPPGRLNV

-127 GNEKLIGAEEYIVRN
+127 GNDKLIGAEEYIVRN

-148 AYFRS
+148 AYFRT

-171 SVNASGMSVQQA
+171 TVNATGMSVQQA
-183 SIDKGKGHIA
+183 SIDKGKGHVA

-213 SASATSLK
+213 SASATTLK

-228 VNTLVVVPPGVAV
+228 VNTLVVVPPGVTV

-255 FLFTHEPLAAKAS
+255 FLFTHAPLAAKAS
-268 FNVKLSGVAAPQA
+268 FSVKLSGVAAPQA
-281 ADARAGDGQA
+281 ANAGAGDGQG

-317 NEFKWPLLTLLL
+317 SEFKWPLLVLLL
-329 VGFAGLAILLSRKQ
+329 AGFAGLAILLSRKK
-343 VVVVQGLGDEV
+343 VVVVQGPGDEIEA
-354 DVPASP
+354 PTSP
-360 AAQKKS
+360 AGQKKS
-366 AKAKPASAAAPA
+366 SKAKAAPA
-378 NARTAVP
+378 AARAPAPDSST
-385 EESATSASA
+385 SSASA
-394 AVLAASVSSVNAQ
+394 AVLAASVASVNAQ
-407 VNASLETLKDDVF
+407 VNSSLDTLKDEVF

>member
-7 RLLSLS
+7 RLLSFS

-22 HAGTLGGTVINRTTG
+22 HAGTLSGTVINRTTG
-37 KATPNI
+37 KATPNM

-55 ELGSAKSD
+55 ELGSSKSD
-63 AQGHFTITNDAI
+63 AQGHVTISNDAI
-75 GAAPVLV
+75 GTAPVLV

-102 EVEIYELSKDIKT
+102 EVEIYERSKDIQT
-115 VSIVNHIIIFQP
+115 ISIANHIIIFQP
-127 GNEKLIGAEEYIVRN
+127 GNDKLIGAEEYIVRN

-148 AYFRS
+148 AYFRT

-171 SVNASGMSVQQA
+171 TVNATGMSVQQA

-213 SASATSLK
+213 STSATSLK

-228 VNTLVVVPPGVAV
+228 VNTLVVVPPGVTV

-255 FLFTHEPLAAKAS
+255 FLFTHAPLAAKAS

-281 ADARAGDGQA
+281 ADAGASDGQG

-317 NEFKWPLLTLLL
+317 SEFKWPLLVLLL
-329 VGFAGLAILLSRKQ
+329 AGFAGLAILLSRKK
-343 VVVVQGLGDEV
+343 VVVVQGPGDEI

-360 AAQKKS
+360 SAQKKS
-366 AKAKPASAAAPA
+366 SKAKAAPA
-378 NARTAVP
+378 PARAPTP
-385 EESATSASA
+385 NSSDSSASA
-394 AVLAASVSSVNAQ
+394 AVLAASVASVNAQ
-407 VNASLETLKDDVF
+407 VNSSLDTLKDDVF

>member
-22 HAGTLGGTVINRTTG
+22 HAGTLSGTVINRTTG

-55 ELGSAKSD
+55 ELGSSKSD

-75 GAAPVLV
+75 GTVPVLV

-93 FAPPGRPNV
+93 FAPPGRLNV

-115 VSIVNHIIIFQP
+115 ISIVNHIIIFQP
-127 GNEKLIGAEEYIVRN
+127 GNDKLIGAEEYIVRN

-148 AYFRS
+148 AYFRT

-171 SVNASGMSVQQA
+171 TVNATGMSVQQA
-183 SIDKGKGHIA
+183 SIDKGKGHVA

-213 SASATSLK
+213 SASATTLK

-228 VNTLVVVPPGVAV
+228 VNTLVVVPPGVTV

-255 FLFTHEPLAAKAS
+255 FLFTHAPLAAKAS
-268 FNVKLSGVAAPQA
+268 FSVKLSGVAAPQA
-281 ADARAGDGQA
+281 ADAGAGDGQGV
-291 AGQGGMPQEGN
+291 GQGGMPQEGN

-317 NEFKWPLLTLLL
+317 SEFKWPLLVLLL
-329 VGFAGLAILLSRKQ
+329 AGFAGLAILLSRKK
-343 VVVVQGLGDEV
+343 VVVVQGPGDEV
-354 DVPASP
+354 EAPTSSAG
-360 AAQKKS
+360 QKKS
-366 AKAKPASAAAPA
+366 AKAKAAPA
-378 NARTAVP
+378 AAHAPAADAST
-385 EESATSASA
+385 TSASA
-394 AVLAASVSSVNAQ
+394 AVLAASVASVNAH
-407 VNASLETLKDDVF
+407 VNSSLDTLKDEVF

>member
-7 RLLSLS
+7 RLLFLS

-22 HAGTLGGTVINRTTG
+22 HAGTLSGTVINRTTG

-55 ELGSAKSD
+55 ELGSSKSD

-75 GAAPVLV
+75 GTAPVLV

-115 VSIVNHIIIFQP
+115 VSIANHIIIFQP
-127 GNEKLIGAEEYIVRN
+127 GNDKLIGAEEYIVRN

-153 EGNFEFAIPEKA
+153 EGNFEFAIPENA

-171 SVNASGMSVQQA
+171 TVNASGMSVQQA

-213 SASATSLK
+213 SASATTLK

-228 VNTLVVVPPGVAV
+228 VNTLVVVPPGVTV
-241 TGDGLTAAGQEQGM
+241 TGDGLTSAGQEQGM
-255 FLFTHEPLAAKAS
+255 FLFAHEPLAAKAS
-268 FNVKLSGVAAPQA
+268 FTVKLSGVVAPQA
-281 ADARAGDGQA
+281 ADAGAGEGQG
-291 AGQGGMPQEGN
+291 AGQGAMPQEGN

-317 NEFKWPLLTLLL
+317 SEFKWPLLVLLL
-329 VGFAGLAILLSRKQ
+329 AGFAGFAILLSRKK
-343 VVVVQGLGDEV
+343 VVVVQGPGDEL
-354 DVPASP
+354 DAPASP

-366 AKAKPASAAAPA
+366 AKGKPAPAAAPGPA
-378 NARTAVP
+378 PDV
-385 EESATSASA
+385 SATSASA
-394 AVLAASVSSVNAQ
+394 AVLAASVASVNAQ
-407 VNASLETLKDDVF
+407 VNSSLDTLKDEVF